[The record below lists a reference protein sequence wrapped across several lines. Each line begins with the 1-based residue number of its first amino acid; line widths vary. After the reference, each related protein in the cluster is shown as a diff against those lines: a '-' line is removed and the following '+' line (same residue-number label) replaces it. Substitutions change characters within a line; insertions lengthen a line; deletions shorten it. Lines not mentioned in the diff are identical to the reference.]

1 MKPVPHGEP
10 YAGKLHVRFDEGAGV
25 PDNKGRSA
33 LLYTPWDVRFTGLS
47 AVPSI
52 ETGVAFAAGSLGVWE
67 LRRETAGGRMRP
79 ASDTARRDVS
89 PLLGEAGMLQGQT
102 WLPQ

>member
-1 MKPVPHGEP
+1 MGGSRVRKERGE
-10 YAGKLHVRFDEGAGV
+10 GQ
-25 PDNKGRSA
+25 
-33 LLYTPWDVRFTGLS
+33 TPRNGRFTGLF
-47 AVPSI
+47 AELPI
-52 ETGVAFAAGSLGVWE
+52 GTGIAFAAGSLGVWE

>member
-1 MKPVPHGEP
+1 MRLFFTP
-10 YAGKLHVRFDEGAGV
+10 YEQIWGIEREGDSGMGV
-25 PDNKGRSA
+25 LWGFSRNC
-33 LLYTPWDVRFTGLS
+33 
-47 AVPSI
+47 PSERGI
-52 ETGVAFAAGSLGVWE
+52 AFAAGSLGVWE